1 MDPEVRAASLEHIV
15 RYLLSVRPIE
25 GAMVL
30 NSAGDVLAGSMP
42 DGSDPQAIAR
52 DCRALLDAGAEAA
65 ASSDDLVRV
74 DIRGTKGSTV
84 VVRIGDDMILAVR
97 TATRTPES
105 VSLEISRAAAEL
117 ERLA

>member
-1 MDPEVRAASLEHIV
+1 MRAASLEHIV

-30 NSAGDVLAGSMP
+30 SSTGAVLAGQMP
-42 DGSDPQAIAR
+42 AGADSEAIAR
-52 DCRALLDAGAEAA
+52 DCRTLLDTGAEAVSGA
-65 ASSDDLVRV
+65 DDLVRV
-74 DIRGTKGSTV
+74 DLRGTKGSTV
-84 VVRIGDDMILAVR
+84 VLRVGPDMILAVL